1 MGLFDFLM
9 GGGADINAGVE
20 EYKKTAGAVL
30 LDVRT
35 VAEYK
40 DGHVPGSI
48 NIPLQNIQQV
58 TSKVREKST
67 PLYVY
72 CHSGGRS
79 AQAAAG
85 LKQLGYTNVHN
96 IGGIMNYRGAVE

>member
-9 GGGADINAGVE
+9 GGADINAGVE
-20 EYKKTAGAVL
+20 ECQCTAGAVL

-35 VAEYK
+35 VEEYRG
-40 DGHVPGSI
+40 GHVPQSV
-48 NIPLQNIQQV
+48 NIPLQNLQMV
-58 TSKVREKST
+58 TSKVRDKET

-79 AQAAAG
+79 SQACAG